1 MTDPDPR
8 PAPSTPAPPIP
19 QLGLGTSP
27 LNDAQAAD
35 AVVAAAEA
43 GYRHFD
49 TATRYGNEAGVAEGM
64 RRTGIDRDELFVTTK
79 LDGEFQG
86 GDRAIDGLEA
96 ALDRMKLDYVDLLL
110 MHWPLPQRGQFVSTW
125 HTFEKLHSDGR
136 ARAIGVSNFKP
147 AHLDTLLADA
157 SIVPAVNQIEIN
169 PFVPRDEQRAYGAKH
184 GILTESWSPLGGSG
198 ARVLG
203 VAGDRGDRRAHRP
216 HAGAGRAALAR
227 AERAGRHPE
236 VDEPGAHRRER
247 RGVRLRAERRRPGR
261 DRRRS
266 RAARTRASTP
276 TARVTSSGRAA
287 ASGYRDLPRVG
298 RLVHDVDR
306 RPPGS
311 V

>member
-1 MTDPDPR
+1 MTIPDLTLNTG
-8 PAPSTPAPPIP
+8 APIP

-35 AVVAAAEA
+35 AVLAAAEA

-64 RRTGIDRDELFVTTK
+64 RRSGIDRDELFVTTK
-79 LDGEFQG
+79 LDGPFQG
-86 GDRAIDGLEA
+86 GDLAIGGLEA

-198 ARVLG
+198 ARVLESPAIIAIADRIGRTPGQVVLRWHVQNGLVVIPRSTNPARISQNMRIFDFELSDDDLASIAGLSRGPNAG
-203 VAGDRGDRRAHRP
+203 VDSDREGH
-216 HAGAGRAALAR
+216 
-227 AERAGRHPE
+227 
-236 VDEPGAHRRER
+236 
-247 RGVRLRAERRRPGR
+247 
-261 DRRRS
+261 
-266 RAARTRASTP
+266 
-276 TARVTSSGRAA
+276 
-287 ASGYRDLPRVG
+287 
-298 RLVHDVDR
+298 
-306 RPPGS
+306 
-311 V
+311 

>member
-1 MTDPDPR
+1 MTIPDLLLNTG
-8 PAPSTPAPPIP
+8 ATIP

-27 LNDAQAAD
+27 MNDAQATD

-64 RRTGIDRDELFVTTK
+64 RRTGIERDELFVTTK
-79 LDGEFQG
+79 LDGAFQG

-110 MHWPLPQRGQFVSTW
+110 MHWPLPKRGQFVSTW

-157 SIVPAVNQIEIN
+157 SVVPAVNQIEIN
-169 PFVPRDEQRAYGAKH
+169 PFVPREEQRAYGAEH

-203 VAGDRGDRRAHRP
+203 SPVIAGI
-216 HAGAGRAALAR
+216 
-227 AERAGRHPE
+227 AE
-236 VDEPGAHRRER
+236 
-247 RGVRLRAERRRPGR
+247 
-261 DRRRS
+261 
-266 RAARTRASTP
+266 
-276 TARVTSSGRAA
+276 
-287 ASGYRDLPRVG
+287 RVG
-298 RLVHDVDR
+298 RTPGQVVLRWHVQNGLVVIPRSTNPVRIAENAAVFDFELSDDDIAEIATLSRGPNAGVDSDR
-306 RPPGS
+306 EGH
-311 V
+311 

>member
-1 MTDPDPR
+1 VTIPDLTLNTG
-8 PAPSTPAPPIP
+8 APIP

-35 AVVAAAEA
+35 AVLAAAEA

-64 RRTGIDRDELFVTTK
+64 RRSGIDRDELFVTTK
-79 LDGEFQG
+79 LDGPFQG
-86 GDRAIDGLEA
+86 GDLAIGGLEA

-198 ARVLG
+198 ARVLESPAIIAIADRIGRTPGQVVLRWHVQNGLVVIPRSTNPARISQNMRIFDFELSDDDLASIAGLSRGPNAG
-203 VAGDRGDRRAHRP
+203 VDSDREGH
-216 HAGAGRAALAR
+216 
-227 AERAGRHPE
+227 
-236 VDEPGAHRRER
+236 
-247 RGVRLRAERRRPGR
+247 
-261 DRRRS
+261 
-266 RAARTRASTP
+266 
-276 TARVTSSGRAA
+276 
-287 ASGYRDLPRVG
+287 
-298 RLVHDVDR
+298 
-306 RPPGS
+306 
-311 V
+311 

>member
-1 MTDPDPR
+1 VTDTSIPDLFLNTG
-8 PAPSTPAPPIP
+8 APIP

-27 LNDAQAAD
+27 LNDAQATD

-64 RRTGIDRDELFVTTK
+64 RRTGIDRGELFVTTK

-169 PFVPRDEQRAYGAKH
+169 PFVPRDEQRSYGARH

-203 VAGDRGDRRAHRP
+203 SP
-216 HAGAGRAALAR
+216 EIAAI
-227 AERAGRHPE
+227 AE
-236 VDEPGAHRRER
+236 
-247 RGVRLRAERRRPGR
+247 
-261 DRRRS
+261 
-266 RAARTRASTP
+266 
-276 TARVTSSGRAA
+276 
-287 ASGYRDLPRVG
+287 RVG
-298 RLVHDVDR
+298 RSPGQIVLRWHVQNGLVAIPRSTNPARIAENAAVFDFELTDGDLAEIATLSRGANAGVDSDR
-306 RPPGS
+306 EGH
-311 V
+311 